1 MGLTAESLAC
11 RRGNYVLFTELSIN
25 LGSGDL
31 LVLRGANGAGKTSLL
46 RLLAGLIRPVAGR
59 VLWNGTAI
67 IQDPEAYFRQLH
79 YLGHLDGLKPAF
91 TVREILHYSAHLRGT
106 AAASS
111 ALFRFKAALDR
122 FGLTPLADT
131 PVRLLSAGQRRRIA
145 LARLLATPAPLWL
158 LDEPSA
164 ALDHDGAQL
173 LEQTLTDHCRN
184 GGIAVIASHDSILHP
199 LAKVLEINS
208 HRRAAA

>member
-11 RRGNYVLFTELSIN
+11 RRGNHVLFTELSFN

-59 VLWNGTAI
+59 VLWNNAAI
-67 IQDPEAYFRQLH
+67 AQDPEAYFRQLH

-91 TVREILHYSAHLRGT
+91 TARENLHYSARLRGT
-106 AAASS
+106 TAALS
-111 ALFRFKAALDR
+111 ALDR
-122 FGLTPLADT
+122 FGIAPLADT
-131 PVRLLSAGQRRRIA
+131 PIRLLSAGQRRRIA
-145 LARLLATPAPLWL
+145 LARLLASPAPLWL

-164 ALDHDGAQL
+164 ALDHGGAQL
-173 LEQTLTDHCRN
+173 LEQTLTDYCHN
-184 GGIAVIASHDSILHP
+184 GGIAVIASHDSVLHP
-199 LAKVLEINS
+199 LAKVLEINGQ
-208 HRRAAA
+208 HRAAA

>member
-11 RRGNYVLFTELSIN
+11 RRGNHLLFNGLSFN

-46 RLLAGLIRPVAGR
+46 RLLAGLSRPAAGR
-59 VLWNGTAI
+59 VLWNDAAI
-67 IQDPEAYFRQLH
+67 THDPEAYFRQLH

-91 TVREILHYSAHLRGT
+91 TAHENLYYSARLRGT
-106 AAASS
+106 AAALS
-111 ALFRFKAALDR
+111 ALDR
-122 FGLTPLADT
+122 FSIAPLADT
-131 PVRLLSAGQRRRIA
+131 PIRLLSAGQRRRIA
-145 LARLLATPAPLWL
+145 LARLLANPAPLWL

-199 LAKVLEINS
+199 LAKVLEIHS
-208 HRRAAA
+208 LQSVAAA

>member
-11 RRGNYVLFTELSIN
+11 RRGNHLLFTELSFN

-67 IQDPEAYFRQLH
+67 TQDPEAYFRQLH

-91 TVREILHYSAHLRGT
+91 TARENLYYSAQLRGT
-106 AAASS
+106 TATLS
-111 ALFRFKAALDR
+111 ALNH
-122 FGLTPLADT
+122 FGLAALADT
-131 PVRLLSAGQRRRIA
+131 PIRLLSAGQRRRIA
-145 LARLLATPAPLWL
+145 LARLLASPAPLWL

-164 ALDHDGAQL
+164 ALDHGGAQL
-173 LEQTLTDHCRN
+173 LEQTVTDHCHN
-184 GGIAVIASHDSILHP
+184 GGIAVIASHDSVLHP

-208 HRRAAA
+208 QHRNAA

>member
-11 RRGNYVLFTELSIN
+11 RRGNHVLFTELSFN

-31 LVLRGANGAGKTSLL
+31 LVLRGANGAGKSSLL
-46 RLLAGLIRPVAGR
+46 RLLAGLIRPAAGR

-67 IQDPEAYFRQLH
+67 TQDPEAYFRQLH

-91 TVREILHYSAHLRGT
+91 TARENLHYSARLRGT
-106 AAASS
+106 TATSS
-111 ALFRFKAALDR
+111 ALDR
-122 FGLTPLADT
+122 FGITPLADT

-145 LARLLATPAPLWL
+145 LARLLASPAPLWL

-184 GGIAVIASHDSILHP
+184 GGIAVVASHDSILHP
-199 LAKVLEINS
+199 LAKVLDINS
-208 HRRAAA
+208 LRSAAA

>member
-11 RRGNYVLFTELSIN
+11 RRGNHLLFTELSFN

-59 VLWNGTAI
+59 VLWNNAAI
-67 IQDPEAYFRQLH
+67 AHDPEAYFRQLH

-91 TVREILHYSAHLRGT
+91 TARENLHYSACLRGT
-106 AAASS
+106 TATLS
-111 ALFRFKAALDR
+111 ALNH
-122 FGLTPLADT
+122 FGLAALADT
-131 PVRLLSAGQRRRIA
+131 PIRLLSAGQRRRIA
-145 LARLLATPAPLWL
+145 LARLLASPAPIWL

-164 ALDHDGAQL
+164 ALDHGGAQL
-173 LEQTLTDHCRN
+173 LEQTVTDHCHN
-184 GGIAVIASHDSILHP
+184 GGIAVIASHDSVLHP

-208 HRRAAA
+208 QHRAAA